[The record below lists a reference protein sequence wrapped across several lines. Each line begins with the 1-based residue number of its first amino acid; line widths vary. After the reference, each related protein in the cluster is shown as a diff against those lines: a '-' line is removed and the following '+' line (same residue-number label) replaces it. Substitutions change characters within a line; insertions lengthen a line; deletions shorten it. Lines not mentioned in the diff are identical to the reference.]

1 VQRTTNGTTVAATA
15 AVWLI
20 WGSTYLG
27 IEVAIETLPP
37 YSMQGIRFVVAS
49 ALVLG
54 WVRFRR
60 VERPGFREI
69 RNASGIGVLLL
80 VGGLGSV
87 TLAEDWG
94 VDTGLVA
101 TIIAIQPL
109 LMALWGGLWG
119 DWPRSREWI
128 GMGVGLAGVVV
139 LVSDDGLSGSA
150 GGVLLVF
157 VASVSWSFGSALSRR
172 VAMPNGAYTTGI
184 EMASAA
190 VVFLAVGLLRGEEV
204 GAVSGRSALAVAYL
218 TIFGSIVAFS
228 AFTYLIANVR
238 PALAMSYAYVN
249 PLIAVVL
256 GVAFADESPSTN
268 MLVALPV
275 IMLGVAIVISSP
287 SRR

>member
-1 VQRTTNGTTVAATA
+1 
-15 AVWLI
+15 VWLI

-172 VAMPNGAYTTGI
+172 GAMPNGAYTTGI